1 LIGTFGLWTVV
12 VGVRSSL
19 IVVGDAPGIDGGWE
33 LSSNTTVV
41 GDASGIDRGWEHS
54 SNTTVDLGKD
64 ASMWSHRRMAVFAL
78 VGVGF
83 DGSGGNIGDSTKKRS
98 SS

>member
-12 VGVRSSL
+12 VVVVVARGAPL
-19 IVVGDAPGIDGGWE
+19 EEPALATVVGDAPGIDGGWE

-54 SNTTVDLGKD
+54 SNTTVD
-64 ASMWSHRRMAVFAL
+64 FAL